1 MDDMVA
7 QGFGAIVLIYGG
19 LIVIALG
26 ILFFITEFWDA
37 LVSGNTGFII
47 VWCAVIL
54 VSISL
59 YAGCGLLLRKYG
71 IIWTDYKD
79 RNGVVE
85 RVIDYKYV

>member
-37 LVSGNTGFII
+37 LVSGDSGFII
-47 VWCAVIL
+47 FWCAVIL
-54 VSISL
+54 VSVSL

-71 IIWTDYKD
+71 II
-79 RNGVVE
+79 
-85 RVIDYKYV
+85 

>member
-37 LVSGNTGFII
+37 LVSGDTGFII
-47 VWCAVIL
+47 FWCAVIL
-54 VSISL
+54 VSISM

-71 IIWTDYKD
+71 II
-79 RNGVVE
+79 
-85 RVIDYKYV
+85 

>member
-37 LVSGNTGFII
+37 LVSGNTAFI
-47 VWCAVIL
+47 VFWFAVIL

-71 IIWTDYKD
+71 II
-79 RNGVVE
+79 
-85 RVIDYKYV
+85 

>member
-26 ILFFITEFWDA
+26 ILIFITEFWDA
-37 LVSGNTGFII
+37 LVSGDTGFII
-47 VWCAVIL
+47 FWCAVIL

-59 YAGCGLLLRKYG
+59 YAGCGFLLRKYG
-71 IIWTDYKD
+71 II
-79 RNGVVE
+79 
-85 RVIDYKYV
+85 

>member
-37 LVSGNTGFII
+37 LFSGDTGFILF
-47 VWCAVIL
+47 WCAVIL
-54 VSISL
+54 VSILL
-59 YAGCGLLLRKYG
+59 YSGCGLLLRKYG
-71 IIWTDYKD
+71 II
-79 RNGVVE
+79 
-85 RVIDYKYV
+85 